1 MVYALLV
8 PGRMVLPIILCCVAF
23 IFVMSLFGRHYPA
36 LIGLMPSY
44 PVVRR
49 QDFGSHI
56 LVTQDPLC
64 DLSLVGKEVMA
75 TVSGSRISAC

>member
-1 MVYALLV
+1 MHLAENFMVYASLV
-8 PGRMVLPIILCCVAF
+8 PGRMALPAILCCVAF

-44 PVVRR
+44 LVIRK
-49 QDFGSHI
+49 QGFGSYI

-64 DLSLVGKEVMA
+64 DLSLVG
-75 TVSGSRISAC
+75 

>member
-1 MVYALLV
+1 MHLAENFMVYASLV
-8 PGRMVLPIILCCVAF
+8 SGRMVLPIILCCVAF

-44 PVVRR
+44 LVVRR
-49 QDFGSHI
+49 QGFGSDI

-64 DLSLVGKEVMA
+64 DLSLV
-75 TVSGSRISAC
+75 R

>member
-8 PGRMVLPIILCCVAF
+8 PGRMALPTILYCGAF

-36 LIGLMPSY
+36 LIGLMLSY
-44 PVVRR
+44 FVVRR
-49 QDFGSHI
+49 QVFGSHI

-64 DLSLVGKEVMA
+64 DLSLVG
-75 TVSGSRISAC
+75 